1 MIESIIDISKRGI
14 KTFSIILIILSFVIT
29 TAMAL
34 RAVTRLIQH
43 SLGLL

>member
-14 KTFSIILIILSFVIT
+14 KTFSIILILLSFVVT
-29 TAMAL
+29 TALAI
-34 RAVTRLIQH
+34 RSITRLIQY